1 VRPFQNRGLFT
12 YIIVLNTRIIYKKYR
27 TFNLLTKSPKPLFM
41 SKKSAAAATKSAYVP
56 TDVYQLI
63 TDRFITALE
72 GGTIPWRK
80 PWNEQH
86 GAPRNYVTGRAYTG
100 VNAFLLHY
108 SSDVPFFL
116 TFKQTLELG
125 GHIRKGAHGF
135 PVVYFQVSA
144 KKNEQTQE
152 EERRFILKKYTV
164 FSVQDVEGVE
174 LKLPELT
181 PATHT
186 PVEAAEAIVKGWA
199 GCPRIVN
206 MQQRAYY
213 SPVLDYVNMPKPETF
228 TSPEL
233 YYSVLFH
240 ELIHSTGH
248 TSRLNRPD
256 LTKSDG
262 FGSPAYARE
271 ELTAEMGAAFLCA
284 GAGLKDEQRF
294 ENSVAYVQNWLK
306 ALRNDK
312 KLVIQ
317 AAGRASK
324 AAAFILGTESPDDE
338 AGQQAAPTGPDEEG
352 GATPPPAQGPA
363 LVAAPGGQPAPEA
376 QTGVRPQA
384 KGLLS
389 DFLNVRRV
397 LTHPA
402 FSAAEQAIHEAAA
415 AGCECRAEL
424 RQLHD
429 ILLLIAERWEDA
441 QHAAEGEWPEPS
453 AAPLAEALA
462 EPELSG
468 DHHEIIAYAVQA
480 FAHLRPFEQPQQ
492 ASELADQISQFYAT
506 TTPQTRR
513 VCEVLRAHPAYP
525 LPFRCRLA

>member
-1 VRPFQNRGLFT
+1 LGLYYCIKYT
-12 YIIVLNTRIIYKKYR
+12 YNIQKDG
-27 TFNLLTKSPKPLFM
+27 TFNLLTKSLNPLTLMKKP
-41 SKKSAAAATKSAYVP
+41 AAKRAEYTP

-80 PWNEQH
+80 PWNEQY

-108 SSDVPFFL
+108 SSEVPFFL
-116 TFKQTLELG
+116 TYNQANEMG
-125 GHIRKGAHGF
+125 GYVRKGAHGF
-135 PVVYFQVSA
+135 PIVYFQVST
-144 KKNEQTQE
+144 KKNKETQE

-164 FSVQDVEGVE
+164 FSVLDVEGVE
-174 LKLPELT
+174 LKLPELA

-186 PVEAAEAIVKGWA
+186 PIEAAETIVKGWA
-199 GCPRIVN
+199 GCPPIHHK
-206 MQQRAYY
+206 QARAYY
-213 SPVLDYVNMPKPETF
+213 SPGLDYVNMPKAESF

-248 TSRLNRPD
+248 AKRLNRPD
-256 LTKSDG
+256 LTQTDG

-284 GAGLKDEQRF
+284 GAGLQDEQRF

-312 KLVIQ
+312 KLVVQ

-324 AAAFILGTESPDDE
+324 AAGLILGDESH
-338 AGQQAAPTGPDEEG
+338 DEEG
-352 GATPPPAQGPA
+352 EKLPAVVSPTEEGAAAPSAQEPA
-363 LVAAPGGQPAPEA
+363 LVAAPGGKSQPAPAA
-376 QTGVRPQA
+376 QMEVPPVSVGCLDPDRI
-384 KGLLS
+384 K
-389 DFLNVRRV
+389 VRRM

-402 FSAAEQAIHEAAA
+402 FSPQERAVHTAAV
-415 AGCECRAEL
+415 AGCGSRQEL
-424 RQLHD
+424 HG
-429 ILLLIAERWEDA
+429 LLLIAEHWEDVKLGT
-441 QHAAEGEWPEPS
+441 EGELPELAS
-453 AAPLAEALA
+453 AQLA
-462 EPELSG
+462 EPLAAPELSD
-468 DHHEIIAYAVQA
+468 DHHEVIAYAVQA
-480 FAHLRPFEQPQQ
+480 YGYLRPFEQAQK
-492 ASELADQISQFYAT
+492 ASDFADQISRAYALE
-506 TTPQTRR
+506 TPQTQR
-513 VCEVLRAHPAYP
+513 VCAVLRAHPAYA